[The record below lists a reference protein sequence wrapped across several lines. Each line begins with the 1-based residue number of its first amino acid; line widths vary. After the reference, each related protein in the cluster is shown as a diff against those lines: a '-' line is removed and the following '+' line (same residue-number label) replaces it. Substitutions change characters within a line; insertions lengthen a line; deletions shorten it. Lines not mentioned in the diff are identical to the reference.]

1 MPETRRLKLIIA
13 YDGRDFAGWQSQK
26 HGNTIQDQI
35 ERSLAKICGR
45 RVIVT
50 GAGRTDAGVHAVGQ
64 CAHAD
69 VPTTKKRSALDWLK
83 ALNGTL
89 PLTIRILR
97 ARFVSENFHARF
109 SVRAKLYRYRIL
121 NTEIPSPFELGR
133 AWSIAQPLDFH
144 TLKEGATLFV
154 GRHDF
159 AGFAANRGK
168 KETDTVRTIESAR
181 IVRRGEVIAMEFW
194 GDGFLYK
201 MVRMMVGALVRC
213 ALGKAPLETIVA
225 RLGDAAL
232 KRKDCFGETPK
243 PTSRT
248 GALPGARLAQHVF
261 VAPAEGLY
269 LVRIRY

>member
-1 MPETRRLKLIIA
+1 MPETRRLKLIVC

-35 ERSLAKICGR
+35 ERSFATICGR

-50 GAGRTDAGVHAVGQ
+50 GAGRTDAGVHALGQ
-64 CAHAD
+64 CGHAD
-69 VPTTKKRSALDWLK
+69 VPATKILSAPDWLK

-109 SVRAKLYRYRIL
+109 SARAKLYRYRIL
-121 NTEIPSPFELGR
+121 NTAISSPFELGR
-133 AWSIAQPLDFH
+133 AWHIAQPLNSN
-144 TLKEGATLFV
+144 TLKEGAALIV

-159 AGFAANRGK
+159 AGFAASRGK
-168 KETDTVRTIESAR
+168 EETDTVRTIESIR
-181 IVRRGEVIAMEFW
+181 IVKRGDVVAMEFR

-201 MVRMMVGALVRC
+201 MVRMIVGALVRC
-213 ALGKAPLETIVA
+213 ALGKAPLEETSS
-225 RLGDAAL
+225 RLHNASTAA
-232 KRKDCFGETPK
+232 ETQTTRP
-243 PTSRT
+243 
-248 GALPGARLAQHVF
+248 